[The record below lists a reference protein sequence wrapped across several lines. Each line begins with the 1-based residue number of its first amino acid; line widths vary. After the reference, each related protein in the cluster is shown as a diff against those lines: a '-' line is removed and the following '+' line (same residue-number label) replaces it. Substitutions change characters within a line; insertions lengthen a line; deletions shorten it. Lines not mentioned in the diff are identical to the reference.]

1 MTALRRRRLLLPVLP
16 VLTLLA
22 MLGPVVAGLWGT
34 VLPAFGHLPAAGL
47 VGPSVEPFR
56 DLFAWDGLPRAVGL
70 SLSTGLLATAIS
82 LFIVVLVTA
91 GWSGTRVFCI
101 LERLL
106 SPLLSVP
113 HAAAAFGLAFLIAP
127 SGWLSRLLSPG
138 LTGWERPPDLLIVQD
153 TWGLAMTAGLIVKE
167 VPFLLL
173 ITLAALG
180 QADAQR
186 SVTISQALCYRR
198 ATGWLKTVF
207 PRVYAQIRPPVY
219 VVLAYSMSVVDVAVI
234 LGPNTPP
241 PLSVQIVKWMS
252 DPDLAMRLEAAAGAL
267 LQLGLVIGALVV
279 WRIGE
284 MGVAWSG
291 RRWIAAGSRGQFDGF
306 AAGAALVGGSASA
319 VVVLL
324 GLVVLALWSFAGF
337 WGFPDAVPD
346 TFTLR
351 NWVRFGPGTLAAF
364 GETALIALT
373 VGAVAI
379 VLTIGCLEAEYRY
392 GLSFSQRAVWLL
404 YLPLLIP
411 QTAFLPG
418 LQTLMLNFGADVG
431 RLPVM
436 MAHLVF
442 VLPYVFLSL
451 ADPFRVW
458 DRRMGTVAAALG
470 AGPDG
475 VLWRV
480 RLPMLLRPVLTA
492 FAVGLAVSVGQYLPT
507 LLIGGGRVAT
517 LTTEAVALASGGDRR
532 AIAVYGLMQT
542 GAALVPFAL
551 ALLIPALV
559 CRNRRGLRH
568 G

>member
-1 MTALRRRRLLLPVLP
+1 MNRRRFLPVLP
-16 VLTLLA
+16 ILTLLA
-22 MLGPVVAGLWGT
+22 MLGPVAAGLWGT

-47 VGPSVEPFR
+47 AGPSLDPFR
-56 DLFAWDGLPRAVGL
+56 DLFDWAGLPRAVML
-70 SLSTGLLATAIS
+70 SLSTGVLATGIS
-82 LFIVVLVTA
+82 LAIVVLVTA
-91 GWSGTRVFCI
+91 GWSGTRPFRA

-127 SGWLSRLLSPG
+127 SGWLSRLVSPG

-153 TWGLAMTAGLIVKE
+153 SWGLTMTAGLIIKE

-186 SVTISQALCYRR
+186 STTIAQALGYGRV
-198 ATGWLKTVF
+198 TGWLKTVF

-267 LQLGLVIGALVV
+267 LQLGLVVGALIFWRLGEVV
-279 WRIGE
+279 
-284 MGVAWSG
+284 VASLG
-291 RRWIAAGSRGQFDGF
+291 RRWIAKGSRGRLDPVVAQ
-306 AAGAALVGGSASA
+306 AALVAGGISAA
-319 VVVLL
+319 AVLL
-324 GLVVLALWSFAGF
+324 GLVVLVIWSFAGF
-337 WGFPDAVPD
+337 WGFPDAFPD
-346 TFTLR
+346 GWTLR
-351 NWVRFGPGTLAAF
+351 NWMRFGPGTLEAL
-364 GETALIALT
+364 GETALIACT
-373 VGAVAI
+373 VALVALI
-379 VLTIGCLEAEYRY
+379 LTIGCLEAEYRY

-418 LQTLMLNFGADVG
+418 LQTLMLNMGADVG

-436 MAHLVF
+436 LAHLVF

-451 ADPFRVW
+451 ADPFRAW
-458 DRRMGTVAAALG
+458 DTRMGTIAAALR
-470 AGPDG
+470 ASPDG

-480 RLPMLLRPVLTA
+480 RLPMLLRPILTA
-492 FAVGLAVSVGQYLPT
+492 LAVGLAVSVGQYLPT

-532 AIAVYGLMQT
+532 AIGVYGLMQT

-551 ALLIPALV
+551 ALLLPALIW
-559 CRNRRGLRH
+559 RNRRGLRH